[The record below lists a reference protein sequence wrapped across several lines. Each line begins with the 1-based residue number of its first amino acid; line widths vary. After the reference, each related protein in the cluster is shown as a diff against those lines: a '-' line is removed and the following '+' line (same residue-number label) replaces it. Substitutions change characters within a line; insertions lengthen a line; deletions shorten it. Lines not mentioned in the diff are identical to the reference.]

1 MKRLFGCF
9 VCIIFSIA
17 VCCGNVVAE
26 NCLAGFGIGNDGT
39 CVQCQSGYY
48 SVGGEDAQCSTCAAG
63 TYSGSMAATSC
74 STCSAGTY
82 SGAGAASCTKCAAGT
97 YSGSGATECLP
108 CAEGYYSGVGASSC
122 SQCEAGRYIEDGE
135 CKDCPA
141 GTYSTEPGAI
151 SCTQCEPRTYS
162 EDGATSCSPCP
173 AGSCC
178 AQGIRYSCLK
188 GTWSPGN
195 ELCYATAYNIVEQ
208 CATNDRGT
216 GGTRGAD
223 TGNTG
228 GGSSGGGSGGG
239 MCSLTDM
246 STYHKGVCLHEC
258 RPSCTTASI
267 GAKSESECVVKTVK
281 TFRYNNT
288 RTFSWP
294 KDSSVTVQ
302 PIKTSSGIN
311 FETISCP

>member
-1 MKRLFGCF
+1 MKRLFECF

-17 VCCGNVVAE
+17 VCCDNVVAE

-48 SVGGEDAQCSTCAAG
+48 SVGGENAECSTCAAG

-74 STCSAGTY
+74 STCSAG
-82 SGAGAASCTKCAAGT
+82 
-97 YSGSGATECLP
+97 
-108 CAEGYYSGVGASSC
+108 
-122 SQCEAGRYIEDGE
+122 
-135 CKDCPA
+135 
-141 GTYSTEPGAI
+141 
-151 SCTQCEPRTYS
+151 TYS

-195 ELCYATAYNIVEQ
+195 ELCYATTYNIVEQ
-208 CATNDRGT
+208 CTTNDRGT
-216 GGTRGAD
+216 GGTEDAD
-223 TGNTG
+223 TGNPG